1 MSSQCLPKPLNSSF
15 GKLSNDRLIGKNPMR
30 RRQVDEMSRT
40 PSRVTTPVVRHK
52 HRHEY
57 EQVEYMHV
65 RDWARSLGRGVLGA
79 FELILVFFVAF
90 GVELLNLSIK
100 GTMFGDYITLPRE
113 TEQKAAV
120 SVNQA
125 FSSLPKSVFFW
136 RMNIDVIPAANIAL
150 IVALLFLV
158 ITRGTTP
165 VAGILASI
173 PLFDESLYCLVSQ
186 NPSTACLIDCALIS
200 FIFADVMKNSVP
212 ASLVWVIS
220 CLLSWCFGVLSV
232 LVRVEFGVAL
242 ALVLLFAF
250 TESLMS
256 VRRADIGFFSFMF
269 KLFVSLIL
277 AGVCWGMTTV
287 ASRKFGIPGVECI
300 PVDPK
305 ALLAEVVV
313 HPHSIKSYGIFT
325 GIVFVLFLL
334 FEVPVGTTVPYLV
347 GACASLFFPAT
358 SVIDELLV
366 RWIVFKVL
374 IIIFG
379 GRILTTCSTPISVGV
394 TAAVMALLVY
404 EFHCEK

>member
-1 MSSQCLPKPLNSSF
+1 
-15 GKLSNDRLIGKNPMR
+15 MR

-125 FSSLPKSVFFW
+125 FSSLPKIVFFW

-250 TESLMS
+250 TESL
-256 VRRADIGFFSFMF
+256 
-269 KLFVSLIL
+269 
-277 AGVCWGMTTV
+277 
-287 ASRKFGIPGVECI
+287 
-300 PVDPK
+300 
-305 ALLAEVVV
+305 LLQ
-313 HPHSIKSYGIFT
+313 K
-325 GIVFVLFLL
+325 
-334 FEVPVGTTVPYLV
+334 
-347 GACASLFFPAT
+347 
-358 SVIDELLV
+358 
-366 RWIVFKVL
+366 
-374 IIIFG
+374 
-379 GRILTTCSTPISVGV
+379 
-394 TAAVMALLVY
+394 
-404 EFHCEK
+404 